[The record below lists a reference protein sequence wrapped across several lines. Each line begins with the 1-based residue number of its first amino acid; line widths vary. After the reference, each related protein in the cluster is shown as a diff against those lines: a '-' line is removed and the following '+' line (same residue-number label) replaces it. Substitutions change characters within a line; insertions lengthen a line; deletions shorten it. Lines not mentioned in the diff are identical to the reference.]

1 MHERTAIY
9 CRLSE
14 EDQVKH
20 GTESQSIQNQK
31 QLLRQYAQV
40 HGWTIVA
47 EFCDD
52 DYAGADRN
60 RPAFCELLEGAEKG
74 LYDIVLCKTQ
84 SRFTREMELVEH
96 YIHDCFPRWG
106 VRFVSVVDH
115 ADTAIRGNKKA
126 RQINGLIN
134 EWYLE
139 DLSDN
144 IRAVLTSRR
153 KSGLHIGSTALYGY
167 QKDPEKR
174 GHLIPNPQTAWVV
187 RQIFKWFLEG
197 DSQRIIAERL
207 NTQGVL
213 SPAACKGKI
222 DCIWSAG
229 SVRTILH
236 NEMYRGCLVQGRYGS
251 ESYKTRKNTARP
263 KEQWY
268 RVENTHEALVSEEQ
282 WKMVQ
287 QKLQVHT
294 HPSHAR
300 QMGVFAGLV
309 FCYACGAPL
318 CVTSTRGK
326 KYLQCAAHHAHK
338 AACKGAFI
346 SEQALKEAIELHV
359 RRFLAEYLPQKKQ
372 DMLKQSEK
380 QDDGIQAECKQCEKQ
395 IAQYN
400 KSVQMLYLDRVAGS
414 IPEDTAQVVLEQL
427 TRQKTQVETH
437 MQVLKAKMQQEEQ
450 DMVWDGALDHV
461 QVGHL
466 IQRIE
471 VGRREKGQNQVPVH
485 VFWRF

>member
-1 MHERTAIY
+1 MNERTAIY

-14 EDQVKH
+14 EDQVKD
-20 GTESQSIQNQK
+20 GAESQSIQNQK
-31 QLLRQYAQV
+31 QLLRQYAEI
-40 HGWTIVA
+40 HGWNIVA
-47 EFCDD
+47 EFSDD
-52 DYAGADRN
+52 DYAGADRS
-60 RPAFCELLEGAEKG
+60 RPAFCALLEGAEKR
-74 LYDIVLCKTQ
+74 LYDIILCKTQ

-106 VRFVSVVDH
+106 IRFVSVVDH
-115 ADTAIRGNKKA
+115 ADTAVRENKKA

-174 GHLIPNPQTAWVV
+174 GHLIPDSQTAWVV
-187 RQIFKWFLEG
+187 RQIFIWFLEG
-197 DSQRIIAERL
+197 ESQRAIAQKL
-207 NTQGVL
+207 NAQ
-213 SPAACKGKI
+213 SIPCPAACKGRQ

-287 QKLQVHT
+287 QKLGVHT
-294 HPSHAR
+294 HPSRAG
-300 QMGVFAGLV
+300 QLGVFAGLV
-309 FCYACGAPL
+309 FCHMCGAPL

-326 KYLQCAAHHAHK
+326 KYLQCAARHAEK
-338 AACKGAFI
+338 AVCKGAFI
-346 SEQALKEAIELHV
+346 SEQALAEAIESQV
-359 RRFLAEYLPQKKQ
+359 RQFLAEYLPPEKQ
-372 DMLKQSEK
+372 ALLREAEKQHDGMEIVYKQSEK
-380 QDDGIQAECKQCEKQ
+380 QIE
-395 IAQYN
+395 QYN
-400 KSVQMLYLDRVAGS
+400 KSVQMLYLDRAAGC
-414 IPEDTAQVVLEQL
+414 IPEDTAQRILQQL
-427 TRQKTQVETH
+427 IRQKTQLENQ
-437 MQVLKAKMQQEEQ
+437 MQALKAKKQEPH
-450 DMVWDGALDHV
+450 DIVWDGILNHA
-461 QVGHL
+461 QASQL

-471 VGRREKGQNQVPVH
+471 VGWRDKGESQVPVH